1 MLFFSYFKN
10 SIIVLGE
17 KMEEYNI
24 EDLVKDINFEEN
36 SIAYIKND
44 IVLTQKEVDILKEL
58 NINYESYTSMSS
70 LIASLDEYLDDDP
83 ELEEVLKD
91 MSDRNYYMNVNK

>member
-1 MLFFSYFKN
+1 
-10 SIIVLGE
+10 
-17 KMEEYNI
+17 MEEYNI

-44 IVLTQKEVDILKEL
+44 IVLTQKEINILKEL
-58 NINYESYTSMSS
+58 DINYESYTSMSS
-70 LIASLDEYLDDDP
+70 LIIALDEYVDDDP

-91 MSDRNYYMNVNK
+91 MSDRNYYMNTNK

>member
-1 MLFFSYFKN
+1 MK
-10 SIIVLGE
+10 
-17 KMEEYNI
+17 EYNI

-58 NINYESYTSMSS
+58 DINYKSYTSMSS
-70 LIASLDEYLDDDP
+70 LIFALDEYADDDI

-91 MSDRNYYMNVNK
+91 MADRNYYMNVNK